1 MKRFLGGIFG
11 GATTDDSGV
20 TALYAAI
27 VARGREPHW
36 YLAGAVPDT
45 MDGRFDM
52 IAAILSLV
60 LIRLEAD
67 PAAAPASV
75 ALTETFIEDMDAQLR
90 QSGIGDVGLG
100 KYVGQMVSMLGGRL
114 GAYREG
120 LAAGDLRGPLLR
132 NLYRGV
138 DPGATALTHVADAL
152 SGFAA
157 RLAEQPSPVII
168 AGMLP

>member
-11 GATTDDSGV
+11 GATSDDGGV

-52 IAAILSLV
+52 IAAILALV

-75 ALTETFIEDMDAQLR
+75 ALTETFIDDMDAQLR

-120 LAAGDLRGPLLR
+120 LAAGDLHGPLQR

-138 DPGATALTHVADAL
+138 DPGAAALTHVADAL
-152 SGFAA
+152 SAFAA
-157 RLAEQPSPVII
+157 RLGEQLTPVII
-168 AGMLP
+168 AGVLP

>member
-1 MKRFLGGIFG
+1 MKRFLSGLFG
-11 GATTDDSGV
+11 GGPAESEV
-20 TALYAAI
+20 APLYDAI
-27 VARGREPHW
+27 VARGRETHW

-45 MDGRFDM
+45 IDGRFDM
-52 IAAILSLV
+52 IAAVLALV

-67 PAAAPASV
+67 PAAAAPSV
-75 ALTETFIEDMDAQLR
+75 ALTERFIEDMDAQLR

-114 GAYREG
+114 GAYREA
-120 LAAGDLRGPLLR
+120 LAAGDLRPALRR

-138 DPGATALTHVADAL
+138 DPGEAALGHVADAL
-152 SGFAA
+152 TAFAA
-157 RLAEQPSPVII
+157 RLAEQPTPVLI

>member
-1 MKRFLGGIFG
+1 MKRFLAGIFG
-11 GATTDDSGV
+11 GAQAESEV
-20 TALYAAI
+20 APLYDAVI
-27 VARGREPHW
+27 ARGREPHW

-52 IAAILSLV
+52 IASILSLV

-67 PAAAPASV
+67 PEAATASV
-75 ALTETFIEDMDAQLR
+75 ALTERFIDDMDAQLR

-114 GAYREG
+114 GAYRDA
-120 LAAGDLRGPLLR
+120 LAAGDLRPALIR
-132 NLYRGV
+132 NLYRGD
-138 DPGATALTHVADAL
+138 DPGTAALDHVAGRL
-152 SGFAA
+152 EQLAA
-157 RLAEQPSPVII
+157 RLAEQPTPVLI

>member
-1 MKRFLGGIFG
+1 MKRFLGGLFG
-11 GATTDDSGV
+11 GTTATESEV
-20 TALYAAI
+20 AALYAAI
-27 VARGREPHW
+27 VARGRESHW

-45 MDGRFDM
+45 IDGRFDM

-60 LIRLEAD
+60 LLRLEAD

-75 ALTETFIEDMDAQLR
+75 ALTETFINDMDAQLR

-120 LAAGDLRGPLLR
+120 LAAGDLRGPLVC
-132 NLYRGV
+132 NLYRGE
-138 DPGATALTHVADAL
+138 DPGDAALSHVAEALTT
-152 SGFAA
+152 FAA
-157 RLAEQPSPVII
+157 RLAEEPSPVLI
-168 AGMLP
+168 AGLLP